1 VKKAPLTEDGFLAKV
16 LPQLALD
23 ASVVTGP
30 GDDCAV
36 VRLPGAKEDLLFTV
50 DPIVEGHHFDASATP
65 AQIGRKA
72 VARATSD
79 IAAMGGRPRWILLS
93 LLVPRGFDAGKLEK
107 IFDSAAK
114 TAEGFG
120 AAVVGGDTGEG
131 ENLTLSVTV
140 VGTVARGKA
149 LLRSGAKDG
158 DLLFTTGKLG
168 GNWKHG
174 AKRHLSP
181 HPRLD
186 EGAFLA
192 EKGFA
197 TAAMDLSDGLLTDL
211 RRMMAASGTAA
222 VVFPEALPRK
232 RGATEEDAMA
242 EGEDYELLF
251 TVPSGHAGKLLATWP
266 KDFAPL
272 ACIGAV
278 VSTGTPPVETLPGP
292 TRPGDLYLSRQ
303 SKIVPAPHPLPHHFA
318 EPEGPQQT

>member
-1 VKKAPLTEDGFLAKV
+1 MKKAPLTEDGFLAKV
-16 LPQLALD
+16 LPRLAHD
-23 ASVVTGP
+23 STVATGP

-36 VRLPGAKEDLLFTV
+36 VRLPGAEDDLLFTV
-50 DPIVEGHHFDASATP
+50 DPIVEGHHFDSSATG

-93 LLVPRGFDAGKLEK
+93 LLVPRGFDAGRLVR
-107 IFDSAAK
+107 IFVSAAK
-114 TAEGFG
+114 TAAGFG
-120 AAVVGGDTGEG
+120 AAIVGGDTGEG
-131 ENLTLSVTV
+131 EKLTLSVTV

-149 LLRSGAKDG
+149 LLRSGARAG
-158 DLLFTTGKLG
+158 DLLFATGALG

-174 AKRHLSP
+174 SKRHLSP
-181 HPRLD
+181 HPRLA

-211 RRMMAASGTAA
+211 PRMMAASGAAA
-222 VVFPEALPRK
+222 VVCPEALPRK

-251 TVPSGHAGKLLATWP
+251 AVPPERAGKLLAAWP
-266 KDFAPL
+266 QDFAPL
-272 ACIGAV
+272 ARIGRVRAAGERLAEGLP
-278 VSTGTPPVETLPGP
+278 ST
-292 TRPGDLYLSRQ
+292 RAGDLYLSRRDG
-303 SKIVPAPHPLPHHFA
+303 IVPAPRPLPHHFA
-318 EPEGPQQT
+318 